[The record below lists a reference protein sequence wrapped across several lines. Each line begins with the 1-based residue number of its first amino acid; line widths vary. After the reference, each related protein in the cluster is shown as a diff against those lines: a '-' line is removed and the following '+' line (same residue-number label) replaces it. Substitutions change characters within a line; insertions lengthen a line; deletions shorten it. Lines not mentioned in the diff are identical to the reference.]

1 MQKETKKV
9 LTLQAATYEKRL
21 FWILCFVCPQICGF
35 SEVSFILFSPE
46 IKHEPV
52 DRGRLPLL
60 RRFTGQKERKM
71 KNTHSQKTLFMVE
84 LALMVAIIFIMA
96 FTPLGYFQTMGL
108 SITFLTVPVAVG
120 AIILGPKGGAICGL
134 AFGITSFMQCFGM
147 GAFGTMLFSINP
159 LGTAITCIIPRV
171 LEGLLC
177 GLIFQALHKNM
188 KNGAYLI
195 ASLACPLLN
204 TLFFM
209 SSLVVFFYNTDY
221 IQGFVSTFGVTNPF
235 AFVVAFVG
243 VQGAIEA
250 IVCFLLAGAISRALG
265 TALHK

>member
-1 MQKETKKV
+1 MEATTTTNTKGGTKY
-9 LTLQAATYEKRL
+9 L
-21 FWILCFVCPQICGF
+21 
-35 SEVSFILFSPE
+35 
-46 IKHEPV
+46 
-52 DRGRLPLL
+52 
-60 RRFTGQKERKM
+60 
-71 KNTHSQKTLFMVE
+71 VE
-84 LALMVAIIFIMA
+84 LALMIAIIFVMA
-96 FTPLGYFQTMGL
+96 FTPLGYLRTPGL

-159 LGTAITCIIPRV
+159 LGTAFVCIVPRL

-188 KNGAYLI
+188 KNGAYLM

-209 SSLVVFFYNTDY
+209 SSLVLFFYNTEY
-221 IQGFVSTFGVTNPF
+221 IQGLVTKLGATNPLI
-235 AFVVAFVG
+235 FVILFVG

-250 IVCFLLAGAISRALG
+250 VACTILGSAVSRAL
-265 TALHK
+265 AAAFRQ